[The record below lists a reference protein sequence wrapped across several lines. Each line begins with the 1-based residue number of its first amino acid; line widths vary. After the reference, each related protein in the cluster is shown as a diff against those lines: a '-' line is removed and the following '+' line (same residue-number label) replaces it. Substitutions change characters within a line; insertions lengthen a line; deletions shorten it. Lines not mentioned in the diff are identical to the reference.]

1 MKRVIISFLAVIS
14 ICITTSQ
21 PVFAHVLKT
30 DGTIGAILHIQ
41 PDDNPKSGTPTTYEL
56 AFKDTNYQFSIQN
69 CNCTVTIRQND
80 KTLDTGPLIAS
91 SAHVSKNRYTF
102 QNPGVY
108 TLNVSGQPTQP
119 NDFAPFSLTYTI
131 RVEAG
136 SGSKNLDS
144 FPLTLAIGMALMIGL
159 IMLAAYAMDLGEKED
174 NHKKE

>member
-1 MKRVIISFLAVIS
+1 MKRVILSFVAVIS
-14 ICITTSQ
+14 IFFVTSQ

-30 DGTIGAILHIQ
+30 DGTIGAILHIL
-41 PDDNPKSGTPTTYEL
+41 PDDNPKSGTPTNYEL
-56 AFKDTNYQFSIQN
+56 AFKDTNDQFSLKN
-69 CNCTVTIRQND
+69 CNCTVTIGQGG
-80 KTLDTGPLIAS
+80 KTLDTSPLVAS
-91 SAHVSKNRYTF
+91 SAHISKNAYTF
-102 QNPGVY
+102 QKPGVY

-136 SGSKNLDS
+136 RGSKNLDS

-159 IMLAAYAMDLGEKED
+159 IMLAAYAMDLDSKED